1 LQNIPSTVPLDTKV
15 QLIRKL
21 VATGVQDIEA
31 TSFVSPKWVPQ
42 LADSAAVMSEIS
54 DLRHQ
59 ESCRFSVLAPNQKGL
74 DNALQSGAREV
85 VVFASATEAFSRKNQ
100 NCSVEQALE
109 TARQVVQQAKQQSLW
124 VRGVVS
130 CIFGDPYSGPTP
142 PQDVA
147 KVVKAFLDMGCD
159 EVGLGDTLGIGTPRT
174 TQALLEHLLKD
185 VPASKLTGHFHDTYG
200 QAVANIVRAYDLG
213 VRTFDT
219 SVAGLGGCPYAPGA
233 KGNAATEDVVY
244 TLETSGISTG
254 IDLDKLSLV
263 GTWISGQLGV
273 TNSSRA
279 GAALAAKQQRAS
291 TTTDRTNSDAPKEP
305 QSTTPARQWS
315 VETRHEG
322 FTVARSGNSVKITL
336 TRPRNGNAMTT
347 DMLVS
352 LTQTFEDLAGDPMT
366 FHIVLTAEGK
376 YFCTGMDL
384 TGDSRDDSA
393 AYHDKIVRLFRA
405 IDDAP
410 QITVAA
416 IQGPAYG
423 GGVGLGFVCDVR
435 LAAKSATWKL
445 AEVKLGM
452 SPAIISKYMSREWGI
467 PFFREAMLSGRVVST
482 QELQRLGAIHG
493 IADTPE
499 QLDNLV
505 EEYLDKLKS
514 SAPKAAATCKQLVR
528 NSFTGPGS
536 QAQDLFIRETFGN
549 MLLAGGEGQYG
560 IKSFQQKIKTV
571 DWPAFHRNSRST
583 KL

>member
-1 LQNIPSTVPLDTKV
+1 
-15 QLIRKL
+15 
-21 VATGVQDIEA
+21 
-31 TSFVSPKWVPQ
+31 
-42 LADSAAVMSEIS
+42 
-54 DLRHQ
+54 
-59 ESCRFSVLAPNQKGL
+59 
-74 DNALQSGAREV
+74 
-85 VVFASATEAFSRKNQ
+85 
-100 NCSVEQALE
+100 
-109 TARQVVQQAKQQSLW
+109 
-124 VRGVVS
+124 
-130 CIFGDPYSGPTP
+130 
-142 PQDVA
+142 
-147 KVVKAFLDMGCD
+147 
-159 EVGLGDTLGIGTPRT
+159 
-174 TQALLEHLLKD
+174 
-185 VPASKLTGHFHDTYG
+185 
-200 QAVANIVRAYDLG
+200 
-213 VRTFDT
+213 
-219 SVAGLGGCPYAPGA
+219 
-233 KGNAATEDVVY
+233 
-244 TLETSGISTG
+244 
-254 IDLDKLSLV
+254 
-263 GTWISGQLGV
+263 
-273 TNSSRA
+273 
-279 GAALAAKQQRAS
+279 
-291 TTTDRTNSDAPKEP
+291 
-305 QSTTPARQWS
+305 
-315 VETRHEG
+315 
-322 FTVARSGNSVKITL
+322 
-336 TRPRNGNAMTT
+336 
-347 DMLVS
+347 MLVS

-435 LAAKSATWKL
+435 LVAKSATWKL

>member
-1 LQNIPSTVPLDTKV
+1 M
-15 QLIRKL
+15 R
-21 VATGVQDIEA
+21 
-31 TSFVSPKWVPQ
+31 
-42 LADSAAVMSEIS
+42 EIS

-59 ESCRFSVLAPNQKGL
+59 ESCRFSVLTPNQKGL

-109 TARQVVQQAKQQSLW
+109 TARQVVQQAKQHSLW

-142 PQDVA
+142 PQDVV

-159 EVGLGDTLGIGTPRT
+159 EVGLGDTLGIGTPRK
-174 TQALLEHLLKD
+174 TQALLELLLRD

-213 VRTFDT
+213 VRIFDS

-244 TLETSGISTG
+244 TFETSGISTG
-254 IDLDKLSLV
+254 IDLDKISLV
-263 GTWISGQLGV
+263 GSWISGQLRV
-273 TNSSRA
+273 PNNSRA
-279 GAALAAKQQRAS
+279 GAALAAKQQSVS
-291 TTTDRTNSDAPKEP
+291 TTTVSANSDTRKEP
-305 QSTTPARQWS
+305 QTTTQARQWS

-322 FTVARSGNSVKITL
+322 FTVARAGNSVKITL

-352 LTQTFEDLAGDPMT
+352 LTEAFERLAEDPMT

-410 QITVAA
+410 QITIAA
-416 IQGPAYG
+416 VQGPAYG

-435 LAAKSATWKL
+435 LAAKSAKWKL

-452 SPAIISKYMSREWGI
+452 TPAIISKYMSREWGI
-467 PFFREAMLSGRVVST
+467 PFFREAMLSGRDVGT
-482 QELQRLGAIHG
+482 QELQRLGVIHG
-493 IADTPE
+493 IADHPK
-499 QLDNLV
+499 QLDNMIDN
-505 EEYLDKLKS
+505 YLDQLKS
-514 SAPKAAATCKQLVR
+514 SAPRAAATCKQLVR

-549 MLLAGGEGQYG
+549 MLMSGGEGQHG
-560 IKSFQQKIKTV
+560 IKKFQQKIKTV
-571 DWPAFHRNSRST
+571 DWPAFHRDSRGT